1 MITWNV
7 CNCRIKVKIKN
18 LLNLRSKVIFGG
30 MQLSSNLKEIFHQ
43 ISNVPLNFA
52 FVGKFKSYYYL
63 FGNQAYI
70 IFERPALKSMI
81 PIKQVILISLRMK
94 QKIIQYSYNV

>member
-1 MITWNV
+1 
-7 CNCRIKVKIKN
+7 
-18 LLNLRSKVIFGG
+18 
-30 MQLSSNLKEIFHQ
+30 MQLISNLKEIFHQ
-43 ISNVPLNFA
+43 ISHVPLNFA

-81 PIKQVILISLRMK
+81 PIKQ
-94 QKIIQYSYNV
+94 